1 MKNIG
6 EGGRSVHRH
15 MRHVSGNA
23 NLPIGVHF
31 RRHMRHVTPLS
42 PVPSFDCAYFP
53 SPQGCTR
60 LAVSKD
66 FSVRSVPLWQSIL
79 YPLPASEAGRV
90 RRPRPWVAKTA
101 ATMVNITRLA
111 TASVQSRPCVPNL
124 LKLWP
129 SSQIMEAMGILEAE
143 RRTLNHVLGSRSSG
157 PMASN
162 TTATDRAMNKQE
174 ASK

>member
-6 EGGRSVHRH
+6 EGGISVHRH

-101 ATMVNITRLA
+101 ATTVNTV
-111 TASVQSRPCVPNL
+111 SDFSHRP
-124 LKLWP
+124 K
-129 SSQIMEAMGILEAE
+129 I
-143 RRTLNHVLGSRSSG
+143 LGSG
-157 PMASN
+157 
-162 TTATDRAMNKQE
+162 
-174 ASK
+174 